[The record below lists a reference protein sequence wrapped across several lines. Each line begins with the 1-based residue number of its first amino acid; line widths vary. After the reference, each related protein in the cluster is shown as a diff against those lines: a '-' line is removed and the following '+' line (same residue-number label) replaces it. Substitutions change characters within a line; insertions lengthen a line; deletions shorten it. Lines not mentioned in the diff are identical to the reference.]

1 MEAAQAGGGGR
12 SSSVDL
18 SSPPSEPAEHPPSY
32 STPLNNPFQ
41 HAGEAPNSTI
51 RVGAYRDFDDPAS
64 RLTSATP
71 QPAPTIGGTSHKSAT
86 AIPQPQPPPKEKK
99 PRKKR
104 EPNPEKKDQPPRKP
118 RNSAG
123 TAASRRKV
131 KPDPA
136 PPATDVSVSSAP
148 RQSKISDLITPHEQA
163 APTIRF
169 GDASAPPPVARS
181 GFTMQS
187 EAMQNPV
194 PVYPQMQPPQQ
205 TFPSPQRTSG
215 LNYDPIRSMT
225 ISAPSTPSLQNRQPT
240 EPNPPRPVFR
250 ASASPAI
257 SSVTEPPPN
266 AQDSNSQFPPSNQV
280 LPPPS
285 YQQFLSGPS
294 SASLSAPMEP
304 AVKPS
309 PSLVE
314 QPGTV
319 AEASAMDLDT
329 NNLAP
334 VAKPTALAKKG
345 SSGTPSNAEHSPGP
359 RAKPA
364 PPPLPQGS
372 GLLSSAMFGG
382 ETAKDA
388 NASSTNEAPNIILH
402 VDLKGKSNVVIN
414 FARMAEEKY
423 GFEALYPRL
432 AKNRAR
438 LAKVAEAGEALEKA
452 ANGGKLGGTS
462 AEESGDEDMSVDIDR
477 DSDNDGD
484 IAMSGINGGTGTG
497 ANSETDGKG
506 TKKKRRRK
514 VEEYDQD
521 GNLQV
526 TLPGRSNTYTC
537 PDDFVDDSELAWEQQ
552 AAASKDGF
560 FGQSPVQSFENY

>member
-1 MEAAQAGGGGR
+1 MEQARAGGGGR
-12 SSSVDL
+12 SSSVEL
-18 SSPPSEPAEHPPSY
+18 SSPLSEPSEHQPSY
-32 STPLNNPFQ
+32 STPPHNALQ
-41 HAGEAPNSTI
+41 RDGDAPNSTI
-51 RVGAYRDFDDPAS
+51 RVGGIRDFDDAAS
-64 RLTSATP
+64 RPPLTSATP
-71 QPAPTIGGTSHKSAT
+71 QSAAAPIGGGGGTSH
-86 AIPQPQPPPKEKK
+86 IPITGSPQLHPPPKEKK

-104 EPNPEKKDQPPRKP
+104 EPNPDKKDPPPRKP
-118 RNSAG
+118 RTSAT
-123 TAASRRKV
+123 TAASRRKA
-131 KPDPA
+131 KPDAANPA
-136 PPATDVSVSSAP
+136 VEVSVASAP
-148 RQSKISDLITPHEQA
+148 RQSKISDLITPHAQTTPA
-163 APTIRF
+163 TQFADAP
-169 GDASAPPPVARS
+169 APAPSPNSRL

-187 EAMQNPV
+187 EAVQNPP

-205 TFPSPQRTSG
+205 PNPSPQRTSG
-215 LNYDPIRSMT
+215 LNYDPVRSMT
-225 ISAPSTPSLQNRQPT
+225 ISAPSTPNLPTRQQT
-240 EPNPPRPVFR
+240 DSAPPGPVFR

-257 SSVTEPPPN
+257 SSLTEPQPPN
-266 AQDSNSQFPPSNQV
+266 TQGVNSQFPSSTQI

-285 YQQFLSGPS
+285 YQQFLSAPTSTPVNAPVEQTSKPS
-294 SASLSAPMEP
+294 SSVVEP
-304 AVKPS
+304 PS
-309 PSLVE
+309 K
-314 QPGTV
+314 V
-319 AEASAMDLDT
+319 ADASAMDLDT
-329 NNLAP
+329 TSLAP
-334 VAKPTALAKKG
+334 TSKPAAPAKK
-345 SSGTPSNAEHSPGP
+345 SSSSTPSNAEHSPAP

-372 GLLSSAMFGG
+372 GLLSSAMLGG
-382 ETAKDA
+382 ETAKDT

-484 IAMSGINGGTGTG
+484 IAMSGVNGGTGTG

-506 TKKKRRRK
+506 VKKKRRRK

-521 GNLQV
+521 GKENEH
-526 TLPGRSNTYTC
+526 RSR
-537 PDDFVDDSELAWEQQ
+537 
-552 AAASKDGF
+552 
-560 FGQSPVQSFENY
+560 